1 MSWIPF
7 KDTAYMKTPGAFG
20 NMALDL
26 ESRFVELK
34 INDEL
39 ITSMYQLHKWEETA
53 GRRPR
58 ENEILVMWKV

>member
-1 MSWIPF
+1 
-7 KDTAYMKTPGAFG
+7 MKTPGAFG

-26 ESRFVELK
+26 ESNFVELK

-58 ENEILVMWKV
+58 ENEILVMWKI